1 MRKTCLRLLVVLVF
15 ALAASWATGGA
26 AQAHSDSCLLA
37 IHIGGIQEHI
47 ACF

>member
-1 MRKTCLRLLVVLVF
+1 MNMRLRALIVLVLV
-15 ALAASWATGGA
+15 LAASWVAGGA

-47 ACF
+47 LCF

>member
-1 MRKTCLRLLVVLVF
+1 MKKLCLRLLLVLAFV
-15 ALAASWATGGA
+15 LAASWAAGGPA
-26 AQAHSDSCLLA
+26 HAHSDSCLLA

>member
-1 MRKTCLRLLVVLVF
+1 MRKVHLRLLVVFVF
-15 ALAASWATGGA
+15 ALAVSWAAGGA
-26 AQAHSDSCLLA
+26 AQAHSDSCLLS